1 MSIIKI
7 NDLNENMT
15 ITEQD
20 LENVKGGPI
29 FMQYDGVDGSVTAA
43 GHEKWIE
50 LNSVQFNRQGR

>member
-7 NDLNENMT
+7 NDLNENMN

-20 LENVKGGPI
+20 MEHVKGGPI
-29 FMQYDGVDGSVTAA
+29 YMKYDGVDGSVSAA

-50 LNSVQFNRQGR
+50 LTSVQISR